1 MNNYPYLELI
11 DIEDIEFDEC
21 LKNVYDITVDEDQS
35 FMLSNSLFVH
45 NSALSGLLSG
55 RDPKTMACFPLRGKP
70 INVTPMELK
79 DILDNKEFKNI
90 MTITGLTF
98 SEKIKSIS
106 DIRFSKIIISSDQD
120 LDGYGIRGLLLNAFY
135 KFWPEL
141 FDLGVVCILNTPIVK
156 VKMKGKT
163 ISFYSVEEF
172 QNWKEAHIDDKYE
185 SRYYKGLGTS
195 SSAEWKEYL
204 SNLEQNLEI
213 VKTVGYEDTEH
224 FNLHFSKE
232 SGSAD
237 KRKTWLGIEDNF
249 EKTEI

>member
-70 INVTPMELK
+70 INVVPMELK
-79 DILDNKEFKNI
+79 DILENKEFKNI

-98 SEKIKSIS
+98 GEKVKSLS

-120 LDGYGIRGLLLNAFY
+120 LDGFSIRGLLINAFY

-141 FDLGVVCILNTPIVK
+141 FDLKVICILNTPIVK
-156 VKMKGKT
+156 VKIKGKL
-163 ISFYSVEEF
+163 ISFYSIEEF
-172 QNWKEAHIDDKYE
+172 QQWKDENVGKKYE
-185 SRYYKGLGTS
+185 SKYFKGLGTS
-195 SSAEWKEYL
+195 SSVEWKEYL
-204 SNLEQNLEI
+204 SNLETNLEI
-213 VKTVGYEDTEH
+213 VSTEGLDDIDI

-232 SGSAD
+232 NGMTD
-237 KRKTWLGIEDNF
+237 KRKDWLGIES
-249 EKTEI
+249 KI